1 MNAVAPRPQGLA
13 TQYAPSFSL
22 VGAHFAT
29 GIAGSVAVAAALLAV
44 AWNLEGHHFQGRFL
58 GVVHLA
64 VLGWFLPIALG
75 ALHQL
80 LPVMFEVPLKS
91 ERVAWAALG
100 LFALGAT
107 GFIGHL
113 SLLKTG
119 PLLAVFAGL
128 VATGVWLYAG
138 NLARSA
144 WANRARV
151 RSLTGGFV
159 FSALGWLVF
168 AATLGFL
175 LALNLASPFFSASHL
190 VILRAHAS
198 AAGLGFFGLLIMG
211 VGFELLEMFLLS
223 HGAAKGPGWVALGFT
238 NVGLLLLCADAL
250 VGPWAG
256 VSLAGLCC
264 VGVGAVAFAARVRRI
279 FGLRLRKKLDASAW
293 MTAGS
298 VGFLL
303 LSVGAAVTLFAAPL
317 EAELH
322 QRLVLALGVLAIL
335 GFMGLVVVGQLF
347 KIVPFLV
354 WMHRFSGLVGLAPVP
369 TAAELVNPRARALQ
383 GGLLCAGVLVLA
395 AGLLGGWPVV
405 RVAGALLFF
414 CAMTLGAHHL
424 WRIWERRP

>member
-1 MNAVAPRPQGLA
+1 MKPAGLA

-22 VGAHFAT
+22 VRAHFAT

-44 AWNLEGHHFQGRFL
+44 AWDLDGHHFQGRLL

-64 VLGWFLPIALG
+64 ALGWFLPIALG

-91 ERVAWAALG
+91 ERVAWVALG
-100 LFALGAT
+100 FFAVGAT

-119 PLLAVFAGL
+119 SLLPRFAGL
-128 VATGVWLYAG
+128 LAAGVWLYAG

-144 WANRARV
+144 WANQRRV

-159 FSALGWLVF
+159 LSALGWLLF

-175 LALNLASPFFSASHL
+175 LALNLAAPFFTASHL

-211 VGFELLEMFLLS
+211 VAFELLEMFLIS
-223 HGAAKGPGWVALGFT
+223 HGASRAPGWVALGFT
-238 NVGLLLLCADAL
+238 NLGLALLCADAL
-250 VGPWAG
+250 WGPWTG
-256 VSLAGLCC
+256 VTLAGLSSA
-264 VGVGAVAFAARVRRI
+264 GLGAVGFAVRVRRI
-279 FGLRLRKKLDASAW
+279 FKLRLRRKLDGSAW
-293 MTAGS
+293 MTAAS

-303 LSVGAAVTLFAAPL
+303 LSVGAALALFTAAL
-317 EAELH
+317 EPELH
-322 QRLVLALGVLAIL
+322 QRLVLVFGVLAIL
-335 GFMGLVVVGQLF
+335 GFIGLVVVGQLF

-354 WMHRFSGLVGLAPVP
+354 WMHRFSGLVGLKQVP
-369 TAAELVNPRARALQ
+369 TAAELVNERARALQ
-383 GGLLCAGVLVLA
+383 GVLLTAGVLVLA
-395 AGLLGGWPVV
+395 AGLLGGWPTV
-405 RVAGALLFF
+405 RAGGALLFF

-424 WRIWERRP
+424 WRISEKTP